1 MGNNIFSFER
11 FLKVLKYDLKMRVPG
26 VATAFVVLLVFVH
39 AVHFIFDLGGT
50 FSPVAREPMLQGA
63 WLLLSFYAPFAIYS
77 AIGNKHGRASFIM
90 LPASVLEKFAAIFV
104 VCVVVI
110 PCAFFACAYLLDS
123 LIVVLF
129 RDKYLDFLQ
138 VKQLDIPL
146 GYMCIFCCVSTALLG
161 RMLFRKKAVGKTI
174 LCVCAGTFLWSLCSA
189 KYIETGLSNLEEV
202 DSDALK
208 MQFENLVHVTRYLYI
223 IISAVL
229 FGLTYWRIK
238 KFQIS

>member
-1 MGNNIFSFER
+1 MNNIFSFER
-11 FLKVLKYDLKMRVPG
+11 FLKVLKYDLKLRVPG
-26 VATAFVVLLVFVH
+26 VTTAFIVLLVFVH

-50 FSPVAREPMLQGA
+50 FAPVAREPMFQAA
-63 WLLLSFYAPFAIYS
+63 WMLLSFYAPFAIYS
-77 AIGNKHGRASFIM
+77 AIGDKHGRASFIM
-90 LPASVLEKFAAIFV
+90 LPASVLEKFACMFV

-110 PCAFFACAYLLDS
+110 PFAFFVCAYLLDS

-129 RDKYLDFLQ
+129 RDRYVDFLQ

-146 GYMCIFCCVSTALLG
+146 ACKCIFCCVSTALLG

-174 LCVCAGTFLWSLCSA
+174 LCVCAGTFLWCFSSA
-189 KYIETGLSNLEEV
+189 KYIETGLSNLEEI
-202 DSDALK
+202 DPDAMK
-208 MQFENLVHVTRYLYI
+208 MQFENLVHITQYLYI
-223 IISAVL
+223 IISTVL